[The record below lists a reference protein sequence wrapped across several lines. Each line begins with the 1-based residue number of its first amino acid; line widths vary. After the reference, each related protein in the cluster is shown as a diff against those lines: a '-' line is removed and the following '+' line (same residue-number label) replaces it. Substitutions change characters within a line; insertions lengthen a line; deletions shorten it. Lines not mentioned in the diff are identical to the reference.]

1 MIPIGF
7 YLPARSSIWELLP
20 LGSSG
25 GFVGCPMRL
34 IMGGF
39 CRQLTI
45 FLILPLVVTNA
56 ILYLWL
62 GEQDS
67 WLPSKPTPLLLQE
80 LVSRSAVWT
89 VSFFSLETEWI
100 ISPTYLCSRR
110 YESALNTSK
119 NFSFYG
125 TVDSPY
131 QEDTIFL
138 KNLWTCCFL
147 FFFCLWEVFIMTYL
161 CAGSCCGCYYL
172 YAV

>member
-1 MIPIGF
+1 MITIGF

-25 GFVGCPMRL
+25 GFVGCPMWL

-39 CRQLTI
+39 CQQLTI
-45 FLILPLVVTNA
+45 FLILPLVATNA

-110 YESALNTSK
+110 FKCTSE
-119 NFSFYG
+119 FQFLRHCGQSL
-125 TVDSPY
+125 SRRIHH
-131 QEDTIFL
+131 IFL
-138 KNLWTCCFL
+138 KNLWTKYLLLSC
-147 FFFCLWEVFIMTYL
+147 FFCLWEVFIISHL
-161 CAGSCCGCYYL
+161 SAGSCCGWY
-172 YAV
+172 